1 MQDDNQRWQSGASDD
16 GTESLVLQ
24 PRFRAS
30 ICTGENTCE
39 ASDAARVARQDKG
52 KAAERAKLRRES
64 PRLLGGRTYH
74 PVFYPDSVECRPAV
88 RCVLR

>member
-16 GTESLVLQ
+16 GTESLALQ

-39 ASDAARVARQDKG
+39 ASDAARVARQDIV
-52 KAAERAKLRRES
+52 KAAERAKPRRES
-64 PRLLGGRTYH
+64 PRPLGGRTYR
-74 PVFYPDSVECRPAV
+74 PVLYPDSV
-88 RCVLR
+88 